1 MRQGL
6 GFLFSLLFHA
16 GILVFALYGVN
27 YTATRVNTDRPV
39 YNVDL
44 ISLAPPPSGPPVKV
58 QAKAE
63 TPAKAPDVPVVEAQP
78 EQAEA
83 KPVPV
88 VEAKPEPKPEPE
100 PEVKDI
106 SPKKVEKK
114 TVVKKKEE
122 PKPKPKPEPK
132 PEPKPKPTPKP
143 KPKPEK
149 TAQQLLAEG
158 MAAAKAQAKREEAAK
173 QSALA
178 SELAALKKQEGSDVY
193 AHGGQPGGREG
204 GTVGGIGSGL
214 TEVYD
219 LQVSLA
225 IKKNWN
231 YAVTRDDNLLTVVEI
246 TIAEDGK
253 ILSSEI
259 VESSHNPI
267 FDTSTLQAIKKT
279 EYVTKPPTE
288 RDRRFRINFNSQ
300 ELFE

>member
-16 GILVFALYGVN
+16 GIFAFALYGVN

-44 ISLAPPPSGPPVKV
+44 ISLAPPPPGPPVKV

-63 TPAKAPDVPVVEAQP
+63 APAQAPEVPVVAAQP

-88 VEAKPEPKPEPE
+88 VEAKPEPE

-132 PEPKPKPTPKP
+132 PEPKPKP

-193 AHGGQPGGREG
+193 AHGGQPGGQEGGREG

-267 FDTSTLQAIKKT
+267 FDTSTLQAIKNT

-288 RDRRFRINFNSQ
+288 RDRRLKINFNSQ